1 VYSLFTMLKK
11 SALIRDYPG
20 RFQAEA
26 QCFKDGGAKLLLN
39 GAITSP
45 TDHSACASKA
55 LKKREPNVYVKR
67 KAAYTFLHVEEVELF
82 LVDAFAG
89 G

>member
-1 VYSLFTMLKK
+1 MLKK

-45 TDHSACASKA
+45 PDHSACVSKA
-55 LKKREPNVYVKR
+55 LKKTRTERLRHQEGRIYFPPC
-67 KAAYTFLHVEEVELF
+67 
-82 LVDAFAG
+82 
-89 G
+89 